1 MSDSYIDDFEVDEYG
16 SHFVSTATV
25 LIGASPLVN
34 MQALIDLIAL
44 KTAAVRIELEKAG
57 IKRSALRGGRGDTS
71 AEVKK
76 GRAEISKFWNFV
88 NSLDEDVPV
97 DKEAFFKGA
106 KQGSI
111 SKLKAADLLAKLNQ
125 ALQGFAA
132 DVNKNLPGGSA
143 WQAKI
148 GVARDTL
155 ATALAATGGAQGE
168 SRGATAALR
177 TARDEFVEAYN
188 NVAKKLVFGL
198 LASLGRKNEY
208 ESFFKDLQVNEGKSK
223 VKAAK
228 AGEQKPGPA

>member
-44 KTAAVRIELEKAG
+44 KTAAVRTELEKAG

-88 NSLDEDVPV
+88 NSLDEDVSV

>member
-44 KTAAVRIELEKAG
+44 KTAAVRTELEKAG
-57 IKRSALRGGRGDTS
+57 IKRSALRGGRGDRS

>member
-1 MSDSYIDDFEVDEYG
+1 MSDPYIDDVEVDEYG

-44 KTAAVRIELEKAG
+44 KTAAVRTELEKAG

-76 GRAEISKFWNFV
+76 ARAEISKFWNFV

-111 SKLKAADLLAKLNQ
+111 SKLKAADLMGKLNQ
-125 ALQGFAA
+125 ALQGFSA

-143 WQAKI
+143 WQVKI
-148 GVARDTL
+148 GVARDAL
-155 ATALAATGGAQGE
+155 STALAATGGAQGE

-208 ESFFKDLQVNEGKSK
+208 ESFFKDLQVNEGSSK
-223 VKAAK
+223 AKAAK
-228 AGEQKPGPA
+228 AGEQKPRPA